1 MPRAGEC
8 RVCARPDREKLAE
21 RLRAGESERAIARE
35 IGIPRSTIQS
45 HRERCMKG
53 RRGDGRPGAVGAPA
67 RAQELGLGPA
77 HPAGQA
83 DPPEPLPVELAVPA
97 LPEGDPRTPILQ
109 EMARQ
114 YTELEK
120 ALVRAQESKDDRGVA
135 TVVQQ
140 MRGILKQ
147 RSDIVLR
154 GWRPEPPEV
163 ERVLTSPL
171 IHRAFRLVA
180 DALLPFPE
188 ARAAVGAALREG
200 GIDADR

>member
-21 RLRAGESERAIARE
+21 RLRAGESERALARE

-53 RRGDGRPGAVGAPA
+53 RREGGRPGGSAGPAPA
-67 RAQELGLGPA
+67 PGPVP
-77 HPAGQA
+77 PAGQA
-83 DPPEPLPVELAVPA
+83 APADPLPTELRGPA
-97 LPEGDPRTPILQ
+97 LPEGDPRTPILG

-114 YTELEK
+114 YAELVR
-120 ALVRAQESKDDRGVA
+120 ALVRAQDLKDDRGVA

-140 MRGILKQ
+140 IRGVMKQ
-147 RSDIVLR
+147 HADIVLR

>member
-21 RLRAGESERAIARE
+21 RLRSGESERAIARE

-53 RRGDGRPGAVGAPA
+53 RREAGLPGGAVGPAPT
-67 RAQELGLGPA
+67 QSSGLGPA
-77 HPAGQA
+77 PPAEQA
-83 DPPEPLPVELAVPA
+83 TTAEPLPAELSVPT

-120 ALVRAQESKDDRGVA
+120 ALVRAQDSKDDRGVA

-188 ARAAVGAALREG
+188 AREAVGAALREG
-200 GIDADR
+200 GIDAER